1 MFTLS
6 ANGGWFDGDYYN
18 RYYEAKKFGFKAVEM
33 LNWKGV
39 DLDRARAAIDETGVK
54 QSCLLFSSTDPEID
68 KILYMA
74 RGIVW
79 TDTHDSFLKAMEET
93 LAAAQKLDCPNICV
107 TTGNERNDVSRY
119 VQHTNIVTALRRAA
133 DLIKGSGVKIVLEPL
148 NILVNH
154 MGYYLVN
161 TNEAVDIIDEVGSPD
176 VTVLY
181 DVYHQ
186 QISEGN
192 VIETIQKN
200 ISKIGHI
207 HVGDVP
213 GRNQPGTGEL
223 NYRNIFKAIDATGYE
238 GFVTFE
244 CGRTVS
250 AEQVSADMLELLNW

>member
-6 ANGGWFDGDYYN
+6 TNGGWYDGDYYQK
-18 RYYEAKKFGFKAVEM
+18 YYEAKKYGFKALEI
-33 LNWKGV
+33 LGWKNI
-39 DLDRARAAIDETGVK
+39 DLDRARAVIDETGMQ
-54 QSCLLFSSTDPEID
+54 QSCILFASQDPEID

-79 TDTHDSFLKAMEET
+79 SDTHDAFLRSIEET
-93 LAAAQKLDCPNICV
+93 LAAALKLKCPNICV
-107 TTGNERNDVSRY
+107 TTGNERSDVSRY

-133 DLIKGSGVKIVLEPL
+133 ELVKGSGVKLVLEPL
-148 NILVNH
+148 NVLVNH
-154 MGYYLVN
+154 KGYYLVN
-161 TNEAVDIIDEVGSPD
+161 TSEAADIIDEVSSPD
-176 VTVLY
+176 VRILY

-192 VIETIQKN
+192 VIDTIKNN
-200 ISKIGHI
+200 ISRIGHI

-223 NYRNIFKAIDATGYE
+223 NYRNIFKAIDETGYD

-250 AEQVSADMLELLNW
+250 AEQVSRDMLELLNW